1 VQEAACS
8 AFATLEED
16 AALHLV
22 PYLDPILRNLMFALG
37 KYQAKNLL
45 ILYDAIGTLADS
57 VGSELNKPEL
67 VEILIPPLVQRWNSL
82 GDDDKGLLPLLECF
96 TSVAQALGV
105 GFQQF
110 AQPVFVRCMGLMEA
124 TLQAE
129 AAGGGDDVDK
139 EFVVCSLDLISG
151 MTEGMS
157 SSIEGLIH
165 GSTLPAVLYKCMC
178 DPQPEVRQSAYA
190 LVGDLAK
197 NCVNQLR
204 PALAQY
210 LPVLTE
216 ALEPQH
222 VSVCNN
228 ASWAIG
234 EIAVKVGGEIQPF
247 VEPILQRLI
256 HIINQPSA
264 SMNKSLLENT
274 AITIGRLGY
283 VCPDVAAPHLETFVQ
298 AWCTALRSIRDDV
311 EKEHQHCQSGRL
323 GGAMAGRHGL
333 LRLHLKAWGCPP
345 HS

>member
-222 VSVCNN
+222 VSV
-228 ASWAIG
+228 
-234 EIAVKVGGEIQPF
+234 
-247 VEPILQRLI
+247 
-256 HIINQPSA
+256 
-264 SMNKSLLENT
+264 
-274 AITIGRLGY
+274 
-283 VCPDVAAPHLETFVQ
+283 
-298 AWCTALRSIRDDV
+298 
-311 EKEHQHCQSGRL
+311 
-323 GGAMAGRHGL
+323 
-333 LRLHLKAWGCPP
+333 
-345 HS
+345 